1 MKWLYYRKEVNKE
14 LSKAARINAKLS
26 GKIKLVPMHKLIV
39 KEKLIEWW
47 QSERK
52 HGLWNDNAYVIKP
65 VNPKDLGH
73 LLPAWK
79 KWKKLKML

>member
-1 MKWLYYRKEVNKE
+1 M
-14 LSKAARINAKLS
+14 
-26 GKIKLVPMHKLIV
+26 
-39 KEKLIEWW
+39 KEKLIECW

-52 HGLWNDNAYVIKP
+52 HCLWSDNAYVIKP